1 MIKIVFWF
9 CVGLLGGYT
18 VHKAEHTVD
27 LVKCPSYSTKYA
39 TWVGYVS
46 FNHDE
51 VRCFWVE
58 NEHPR
63 RVRAEPRIK
72 HGRTE

>member
-1 MIKIVFWF
+1 MIKTVFWF
-9 CVGLLGGYT
+9 CVGILGGYT
-18 VHKAEHTVD
+18 LHKAEHTTD
-27 LVKCPSYSTKYA
+27 LVKCPTYVTKHA

-46 FNHDE
+46 FNHGE

-58 NEHPR
+58 NEYPK
-63 RVRAEPRIK
+63 RVRDEQRIR

>member
-1 MIKIVFWF
+1 MIKTVLWF
-9 CVGLLGGYT
+9 CVGVLGGYT
-18 VHKAEHTVD
+18 AHEFKHTTD
-27 LVKCPSYSTKYA
+27 RIKCPSYNTKYA

-58 NEHPR
+58 NEYPK
-63 RVRAEPRIK
+63 RVRTEQRIR

>member
-18 VHKAEHTVD
+18 AYAAQHTMN
-27 LVKCPSYSTKYA
+27 LVKCPSYVTKYA

-46 FNHDE
+46 FNHNE
-51 VRCFWVE
+51 VRCFWLE
-58 NEHPR
+58 NEYPR
-63 RVRAEPRIK
+63 RVRASPRIRQ
-72 HGRTE
+72 GLTE

>member
-1 MIKIVFWF
+1 MIKTVLWF
-9 CVGLLGGYT
+9 CIGVMVGYIAHQ
-18 VHKAEHTVD
+18 VRHTID
-27 LVKCPSYSTKYA
+27 LVKCPSYVTKYA

-51 VRCFWVE
+51 VRCFWIE
-58 NEHPR
+58 NEYPR
-63 RVRAEPRIK
+63 RVRAEPRII

>member
-1 MIKIVFWF
+1 MIKTVLWF
-9 CVGLLGGYT
+9 CVGILGGYT
-18 VHKAEHTVD
+18 AHEYNYVVD
-27 LVKCPSYSTKYA
+27 KLKCPNYTTKYA

-58 NEHPR
+58 NEYPK
-63 RVRAEPRIK
+63 RVRDQQRIR

>member
-1 MIKIVFWF
+1 MIKTVLWF
-9 CVGLLGGYT
+9 CVGAMVGYT
-18 VHKAEHTVD
+18 AHQARHTID
-27 LVKCPSYSTKYA
+27 LVKCPSYATKYA

-58 NEHPR
+58 NEYPR